1 MSAVLGN
8 RASGKGEPL
17 LLLNGALMSLAAW
30 QPVVTSLEG
39 SYRIV
44 RCDFRG
50 QLFSQG
56 EPQKDLDAHVADV
69 IRLLD
74 HLQIGRTR
82 IAGASFG
89 SLVGLR
95 LAARHPERV
104 AALAAITSTNH
115 VVEESWKELEPVWQ
129 ACLDAAAGGDGGLVS
144 DTTLT
149 MFSDR
154 YRETQEEMLS
164 MQREWISMLPPIWFK
179 GVAAILE
186 TVKGLDLR
194 QDLPAV
200 RCPVLVVG
208 AEEDN
213 VFPPP
218 HSQALA
224 AALPGSRLEMLPSGH
239 SVVVEQPGRLAE
251 VLRPF
256 LSQAR

>member
-1 MSAVLGN
+1 MSAVLGH

-30 QPVVTSLEG
+30 QPVVTPLEG
-39 SYRIV
+39 SYRVV

-56 EPQKDLDAHVADV
+56 EPLRDLDSHVADV

-95 LAARHPERV
+95 LAARYPERV
-104 AALAAITSTNH
+104 SALAAITSTNH
-115 VVEESWKELEPVWQ
+115 VTEASWRELEPVWQ
-129 ACLDAAAGGDGGLVS
+129 ACVDAAAGGDGGRVS
-144 DTTLT
+144 DVTLD
-149 MFSDR
+149 MFSAA
-154 YRETQEEMLS
+154 YRSTQGEMLS
-164 MQREWISMLPPIWFK
+164 MQREWISMLPTGWFT

-186 TVKGLDLR
+186 VVKDLDLR
-194 QDLPAV
+194 PDLPAV

-208 AEEDN
+208 ADEDN
-213 VFPPP
+213 VFPPE

-239 SVVVEQPGRLAE
+239 SVVIEQPGRLTE
-251 VLRPF
+251 ILRPF
-256 LSQAR
+256 LGSAR